1 MLPLD
6 RTDLTSS
13 NAGSAIFYSPEACN
27 GKQYRGRLNDLWAC
41 GVTLY
46 FMCTGAYPFVETNHQ
61 KLFELI
67 KFKSPEFPAHL
78 QGTLLKDLICKML
91 EKNEKDRL
99 TMAEIK
105 VHPWVTNNGQLPPIP
120 NVSDEKFEQPSK
132 QDVLNLT
139 NKVKKNVKY
148 IVTKKSK
155 VGIDSK
161 SAI

>member
-1 MLPLD
+1 M
-6 RTDLTSS
+6 
-13 NAGSAIFYSPEACN
+13 
-27 GKQYRGRLNDLWAC
+27 
-41 GVTLY
+41 Y

-105 VHPWVTNNGQLPPIP
+105 VHPWVTNNG
-120 NVSDEKFEQPSK
+120 
-132 QDVLNLT
+132 
-139 NKVKKNVKY
+139 
-148 IVTKKSK
+148 
-155 VGIDSK
+155 
-161 SAI
+161 